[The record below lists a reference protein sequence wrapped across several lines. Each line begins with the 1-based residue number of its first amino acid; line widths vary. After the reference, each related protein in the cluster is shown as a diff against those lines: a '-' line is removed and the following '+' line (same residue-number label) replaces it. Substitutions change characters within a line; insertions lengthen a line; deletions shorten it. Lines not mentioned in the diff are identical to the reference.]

1 MAEALSQPTLR
12 LFYSSG
18 SPFVRKVMVCAILR
32 GLDKRLELIATNP
45 HVSPPELLA
54 QNPLSKVPCLVPSD
68 DLPIFD
74 SRVICEYLDNLGTAS
89 PLFPDPGPERTGS
102 LVLQALGDGIMDAAV
117 ARRVQQP
124 WPKDEGR
131 QAFDARQ
138 KAAIDR
144 SLDWLEQ
151 YPPGQLR
158 DIGSIAVAC
167 ALGYLD
173 FRFGAEPWRDSRPTL
188 AAWFAKAS
196 AHPAMAETVPE

>member
-1 MAEALSQPTLR
+1 MSQPTLR

-18 SPFVRKVMVCAILR
+18 SPFVRKVMVCAIMR
-32 GLDKRLELIATNP
+32 GLDKRLELIPTNP

-89 PLFPDPGPERTGS
+89 SPLPRSGAGADGRAGAAGAGRWHHGCRRQPG
-102 LVLQALGDGIMDAAV
+102 AASSPGRRMKG
-117 ARRVQQP
+117 ARSFRRP
-124 WPKDEGR
+124 AEGR
-131 QAFDARQ
+131 HRPRAGLAGE
-138 KAAIDR
+138 AA
-144 SLDWLEQ
+144 
-151 YPPGQLR
+151 PPGGLR
-158 DIGSIAVAC
+158 DIGSISVAC

-173 FRFGAEPWRDSRPTL
+173 FRFGAEPWRDSHPTL

-196 AHPAMAETVPE
+196 AHPALVETVPE